1 MVEIDK
7 LSIIKNFKLTAEKIE
22 KFEQIVQNIKKKPI
36 VEELTP
42 NGESKLSIES
52 LLVELLEIN
61 MISLELEIEYM
72 KNTLAAHLEHDL
84 ERETMDIQMQEKISG
99 MMKKFGLG

>member
-1 MVEIDK
+1 MIEDNK

-22 KFEQIVQNIKKKPI
+22 KLEQIIQNIKSKPI
-36 VEELTP
+36 VEEVLPSGDITT
-42 NGESKLSIES
+42 NIES
-52 LLVELLEIN
+52 LLSQLLEIN